1 MLNIEYIEISKLKPA
16 DYNPR
21 YLSPQA
27 LEELQSS
34 IVLLGIIKPI
44 IIRSEDN
51 KILAGHQRSK
61 ASAGMNQTHMPA
73 FILSGVNSSDE
84 VRFNQLH
91 NFCECEIN
99 DRAPVVRIKS
109 DINGGFQIVK
119 NSDIEITDPGEKNH
133 FVNELS
139 KMILRYGQ
147 FANAICDMQGNV
159 FVSAVYA
166 KAVKLLGLDML
177 IYSIS
182 DDLIEHA
189 RYYFSKEYGQFEYTH
204 IEKKTYIQS
213 LAQKYRLR
221 TNAKGEESNKTH
233 STLYERLVI
242 PYITKSMSIL
252 DFGAGQKDY
261 AKMLDAKGFN
271 IHPIEFFHRKPGKDS
286 IWTDEIRRDF
296 RRIKNHLSKNGQYD
310 VVVCDSVLNSV
321 NSLDDE
327 KAVLICLSALCKPG
341 GMIFYSGIPLHFK
354 TQTTDRK
361 NSTDHRGTGL
371 FVDKNGF
378 TGTYRYGEW
387 YFQKYHTIEDVR
399 RINEQYIGMN
409 YQIFDAGNLAG
420 NKIEKS
426 SFQVKAIN
434 EKINTPSLIE
444 WALNHEFTLPLPGGN
459 KWDLNEDI
467 LQAYQESLKLDQ

>member
-1 MLNIEYIEISKLKPA
+1 MLNIEYIEISKLNPA

-21 YLSPQA
+21 YLSPEA
-27 LEELQSS
+27 LTELQES
-34 IVLLGIIKPI
+34 IRYLGIIKPI
-44 IIRSEDN
+44 ILRSEDN

-61 ASAGMNQTHMPA
+61 ASAAMGQTHIPG
-73 FILSGVNSSDE
+73 FILTGVNTSDE

-91 NFCECEIN
+91 NFCECEID
-99 DRAPVVRIKS
+99 DRSPVIK
-109 DINGGFQIVK
+109 INTDLHGDFQVIK
-119 NSDIEITDPGEKNH
+119 NSDIEIVDPGEKNH

-147 FANAICDMQGNV
+147 FANAICDMDGNV

-166 KAVKLLGLDML
+166 KAVKLLGLDL
-177 IYSIS
+177 LVCPIK
-182 DDLIEHA
+182 DEKVKLA
-189 RYYFSKEYGQFEYTH
+189 KYYFSREYGQFEYTH

-221 TNAKGEESNKTH
+221 TNSQGEESNKTH

-242 PYITKSMSIL
+242 PHITKSMSIL

-261 AKMLDAKGFN
+261 AKMLDAKGYN

-286 IWTDEIRRDF
+286 IWIDQIRRDF
-296 RRIKNHLSKNGQYD
+296 RRIKNHLETKGQYD
-310 VVVCDSVLNSV
+310 VVICDSVLNSV

-341 GMIFYSGIPLHFK
+341 GLIFYSGIPLQFK
-354 TQTTDRK
+354 TKTTDRK
-361 NSTDHRGTGL
+361 NSADHRGTGL

-387 YFQKYHTIEDVR
+387 YFQKYHTMEDVER
-399 RINEQYIGMN
+399 LNNLYIGN
-409 YQIFDAGNLAG
+409 RFEVFDGGLPVS
-420 NKIEKS
+420 KQLQKS
-426 SFQVKAIN
+426 SFQVRATN
-434 EKINTPSLIE
+434 EKPCSSEEIL
-444 WALNHEFTLPLPGGN
+444 WALNHEFSLPLPGGN
-459 KWDLNEDI
+459 NWDLNNDI
-467 LQAYQESLKLDQ
+467 LQAYEKSLNLNQ